1 MPQLTPFIS
10 AAACHL
16 SGLCPFCKLA
26 SALLRREQLERDLS
40 LHVSDLLH
48 DEREG
53 LKAMLRADADADA
66 AEPARTY
73 PVLYPKGRASRGAG
87 A

>member
-1 MPQLTPFIS
+1 M
-10 AAACHL
+10 
-16 SGLCPFCKLA
+16 A
-26 SALLRREQLERDLS
+26 SALLRREQLARDFS

-66 AEPARTY
+66 AEQALTY
-73 PVLYPKGRASRGAG
+73 LCYLFEGRARDVRSSHPGRCSPTL
-87 A
+87 